1 MAAVVSCILVKEG
14 KILLLQRSQEVGT
27 YKGLWGGI
35 TGFVEPDETPLQT
48 AIKEIYEET
57 KISEHDIVLKQRL
70 DPISFTD
77 EYKGQQYDWFVHPFI
92 FLLITE
98 ETEYENADMR
108 TRKLPMNFEPVSIT
122 PPSVTSRSVPVNASA
137 DPNTLFLPK
146 GSLSRRTA
154 MRIVK
159 IGPED

>member
-1 MAAVVSCILVKEG
+1 MPAVVSCILVKEG

-98 ETEYENADMR
+98 KKIQLDWEHVGYQWINPGDIERLHT
-108 TRKLPMNFEPVSIT
+108 
-122 PPSVTSRSVPVNASA
+122 VPR
-137 DPNTLFLPK
+137 LK
-146 GSLSRRTA
+146 E
-154 MRIVK
+154 IVEK
-159 IGPED
+159 VFP